1 MAEQLTVEVDV
12 KNVTDGRKT
21 HRQAHLFGKDINYM
35 YDDHNCLCVTGS
47 FSLSWIRVG
56 VDSIL
61 TKF

>member
-12 KNVTDGRKT
+12 KNMTDGRKT

-47 FSLSWIRVG
+47 FSFGLDTSGCRLH
-56 VDSIL
+56 SH
-61 TKF
+61 